1 MPKNIVVI
9 DIQRPHTGIPWGFV
23 VSGGKDQVKY
33 TSNDYR
39 LIKVYLHILG
49 TNIENWKCEEDDSCI
64 QSRIV

>member
-33 TSNDYR
+33 ISNDYKE
-39 LIKVYLHILG
+39 IKVYLF
-49 TNIENWKCEEDDSCI
+49 
-64 QSRIV
+64 

>member
-33 TSNDYR
+33 TSNDCMQAK
-39 LIKVYLHILG
+39 IKVHLF
-49 TNIENWKCEEDDSCI
+49 
-64 QSRIV
+64 